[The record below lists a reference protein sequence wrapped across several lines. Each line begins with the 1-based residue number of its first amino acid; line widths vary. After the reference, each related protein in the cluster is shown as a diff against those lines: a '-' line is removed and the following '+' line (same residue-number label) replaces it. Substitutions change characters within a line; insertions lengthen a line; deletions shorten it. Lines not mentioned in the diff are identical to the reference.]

1 MHFAIERLLNGGI
14 SDQDKVT
21 EFEVELDYGGG
32 MLLFE
37 MDCGFDLSGI
47 NIRGECCQ
55 MGLLSAG
62 QQHAKQ

>member
-1 MHFAIERLLNGGI
+1 
-14 SDQDKVT
+14 
-21 EFEVELDYGGG
+21 

-37 MDCGFDLSGI
+37 TDCGFDLSGI
-47 NIRGECCQ
+47 NVRGECCQ